1 MEPKQSP
8 FAPDSDP
15 RWRPRRS
22 ERLEWRDDTPLVPA
36 PDVLARH
43 NALVLDPLTALR
55 LPGQPSPRPVAYVAD
70 QLLVPRPVSIAPDL
84 RQVLEDAAAAEGL
97 SWVGLPDLPD
107 NGEPRG
113 ATEAAEAANGSGS
126 DESSSSAREPQV
138 VDPRDPIV
146 IGRLVPANAA
156 TGPVPAPD
164 AWAVLQRARLAAPTP
179 MARTRIDALSLN
191 HLFVAGS
198 HVAGHPVVGM
208 SHVAGHPVTQPDGLE
223 EYVIAGSGGRAP
235 VAWVGRPP
243 AYDPDWDG
251 RRPVVVVLDTGCG
264 EHPWFEHGVQTHAEW
279 NKVTAEIQDPDTDPE
294 RTGDVYGPLDGELDT
309 HSGHGTFIAGLV
321 RQICPKAD
329 IWALRIMSSDGIV
342 EEADLIR
349 ALGVLNGLVADAL
362 TNEEPPPIDVL
373 SLSLGYYHELPTD
386 QDLDPVLL
394 QQLTALGRAGV
405 AVVACAGNDATT
417 REMYPAA
424 FLPHDGG
431 LVETLDRDCVP
442 VVSVGALN
450 PDGSI
455 ALFSNGGDWVW
466 GYEVGAALVSTFPVT
481 FNGGAQPSVAIPT
494 SLGRSRA
501 TMDPDCFK
509 GGYGTWS
516 GTSFSTPVLAA
527 RIAEQLVCQ
536 ELDKEFTAADQLS
549 RMWAAI
555 EQETGIERPPAPA

>member
-22 ERLEWRDDTPLVPA
+22 ERPEWRDDTPLVPA
-36 PDVLARH
+36 ADVLARH

-55 LPGQPSPRPVAYVAD
+55 LPGQPAPRPVAYVAD

-84 RQVLEDAAAAEGL
+84 RQVLQDAAAAEGL
-97 SWVGLPDLPD
+97 SWLGLPDLPD
-107 NGEPRG
+107 QGEASEQAR
-113 ATEAAEAANGSGS
+113 AAERGEDGSR
-126 DESSSSAREPQV
+126 AREPDV

-146 IGRLVPANAA
+146 IGTLVPADDA
-156 TGPVPAPD
+156 TGPVAAPD

-179 MARTRIDALSLN
+179 QARARIDSLSLN

-208 SHVAGHPVTQPDGLE
+208 SHVAGHPVTEPDGLE

-235 VAWVGRPP
+235 VAWVGQPP
-243 AYDPDWDG
+243 AYDPDWEG

-264 EHPWFEHGVQTHAEW
+264 DHPWFEHGLARHAEW
-279 NKVTAEIQDPDTDPE
+279 NKITAEIQDPDTDPE

-329 IWALRIMSSDGIV
+329 IWALRVMSSDGIV

-349 ALGVLNGLVADAL
+349 ALGVLNGLVAGAL
-362 TNEEPPPIDVL
+362 SRNQPPPVDVL
-373 SLSLGYYHELPTD
+373 SLSLGYYHELPSD

-394 QQLTALGRAGV
+394 QQLTALGQAGV
-405 AVVACAGNDATT
+405 AVVACAGNDATM

-424 FLPHDGG
+424 FLPHAGG
-431 LVETLDRDCVP
+431 LVETTHHDCVP
-442 VVSVGALN
+442 VISVGALN

-501 TMDPDCFK
+501 TMDPDCFT
-509 GGYGTWS
+509 GGFGTWS

-527 RIAEQLVCQ
+527 RIAQRLVGQ
-536 ELDKEFTAADQLS
+536 DQDEGLAADDQLS
-549 RMWAAI
+549 RMWAAVA
-555 EQETGIERPPAPA
+555 EETGIERPPAPA